1 MLKAIKNF
9 HDKYSD
15 RISVV
20 LKFALVLSFTGTIFF
35 IFRPDL
41 NNHSNVKLPD
51 EIQWR
56 KVGDTMVIKKIT
68 SDSIHVEFIH
78 PEK

>member
-9 HDKYSD
+9 HDKYNAQ
-15 RISVV
+15 ISVI
-20 LKFALVLSFTGTIFF
+20 LKFGLVLGFMATIFL

-41 NNHSNVKLPD
+41 NNHSNVRLPD

-56 KVGDTMVIKKIT
+56 KVGDTMVITKI
-68 SDSIHVEFIH
+68 SGDSIHVEFIH

>member
-1 MLKAIKNF
+1 MLKEIKNF

-20 LKFALVLSFTGTIFF
+20 LKFVLVLSFAGTIFF

-41 NNHSNVKLPD
+41 NKNSNVALPD
-51 EIQWR
+51 EIQWS
-56 KVGDTMVIKKIT
+56 KVGDTMVITKIN
-68 SDSIHVEFIH
+68 DSIYVEFI
-78 PEK
+78 KK

>member
-1 MLKAIKNF
+1 MLKTIKNF

-15 RISVV
+15 RISVI
-20 LKFALVLSFTGTIFF
+20 LKFGLVLGFTATIFF

-41 NNHSNVKLPD
+41 NNHSNVRLPD

-56 KVGDTMVIKKIT
+56 KVGDTMVITKIKG
-68 SDSIHVEFIH
+68 DSIHVEFI
-78 PEK
+78 KK

>member
-15 RISVV
+15 QISVV
-20 LKFALVLSFTGTIFF
+20 LKFLLVLSFSGTIFF

-41 NNHSNVKLPD
+41 NNNSNVSLPE
-51 EIQWR
+51 EIQM
-56 KVGDTMVIKKIT
+56 VEAGDTLVVSKV
-68 SDSIHVEFIH
+68 SDSIYVEFVNH
-78 PEK
+78 KK

>member
-9 HDKYSD
+9 HDKYNAQ
-15 RISVV
+15 ISVI
-20 LKFALVLSFTGTIFF
+20 LKFVIMLSFLATIFF

-41 NNHSNVKLPD
+41 NHNSNVALPD

-56 KVGDTMVIKKIT
+56 KVGDTMVITRIN
-68 SDSIHVEFIH
+68 DSIYVEFM
-78 PEK
+78 KK